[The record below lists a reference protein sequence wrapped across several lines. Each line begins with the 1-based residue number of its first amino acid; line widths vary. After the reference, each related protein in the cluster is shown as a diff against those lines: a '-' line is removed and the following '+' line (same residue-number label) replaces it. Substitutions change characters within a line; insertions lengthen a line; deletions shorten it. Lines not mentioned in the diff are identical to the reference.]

1 MGTRPCPFL
10 GLDLPQGTTVLRAQG
25 SAPHSSVLSGDLV
38 LKAHMEPE
46 LGSDPDRNVMAV
58 AGS

>member
-25 SAPHSSVLSGDLV
+25 SAPHSSVLGRAGLAS
-38 LKAHMEPE
+38 
-46 LGSDPDRNVMAV
+46 SPDRNAKAV
-58 AGS
+58 PG